1 MDAIG
6 WVTFLAVLGLV
17 IQANWEWRLTR
28 GWRRFR
34 RETPP
39 AADLATPVDVVMC
52 VRNGEAE
59 VADWFEAM
67 MSQGQTSLRITIV
80 DDGSTDGTP
89 EILKGLAARAPHTL
103 RTLRV
108 DNTRP
113 GKKDALQVGIES
125 TNGPFLWLT
134 DVDCRPADP
143 TTAARMLAPLARNAA
158 DIVLGTSL
166 PRLGPSSS
174 ILPLLDGLRVAR
186 TYIGWA
192 GEGMPY
198 MAVGRNWAFRRAL
211 WPGVEA
217 HAGTVASGDDDLTLL
232 AMMRKGAKEPRV
244 TAVFDRAAQMDTRA
258 PATWRSAGLAK
269 RRHLS
274 TGAHYPPGVVF
285 VLALPSVAAACW
297 ALATLVALR
306 QSSEVLH
313 TAVWIAGVAGGAMWS
328 IHALTFRSFA
338 RACGIRNRLQWL
350 GWLQPLV
357 WFWLIYQ
364 TALSTTIPRQQRGEG
379 VWS

>member
-6 WVTFLAVLGLV
+6 WVTFLAALGLV
-17 IQANWEWRLTR
+17 IHLNWEWRVTR
-28 GWRRFR
+28 GWQRFR
-34 RETPP
+34 QPAPP
-39 AADLATPVDVVMC
+39 VGADTAVDVVMC
-52 VRNGEAE
+52 VRNGEGE

-67 MSQGQTSLRITIV
+67 MSQDQITLHITIV
-80 DDGSTDGTP
+80 DDGSTDSTP
-89 EILKGLAARAPHTL
+89 EILSGLAARAPHTL

-108 DNTRP
+108 ENTRP
-113 GKKDALQVGIES
+113 GKKDALQAGISS
-125 TNGPFLWLT
+125 TDGPLLWLT
-134 DVDCRPADP
+134 DVDCRPAAP
-143 TTAARMLAPLARNAA
+143 TTAASMLAPIASNAA

-166 PRLGPSSS
+166 PRLGSSSS

-192 GEGMPY
+192 GEDMPY

-217 HAGTVASGDDDLTLL
+217 HAGRVTSGDDDLTLQE
-232 AMMRKGAKEPRV
+232 MMRTGPSEPRV
-244 TAVFDRAAQMDTRA
+244 TALFEREAQMDTRA
-258 PATWRSAGLAK
+258 PASRRAAARAK
-269 RRHLS
+269 RRHLT

-285 VLALPSVAAACW
+285 LLALPSLAAGCW
-297 ALATLVALR
+297 ALAWMVALG

-338 RACGIRNRLQWL
+338 RACGIRTRLQWL

-357 WFWLIYQ
+357 WFWLVYQ
-364 TALSTTIPRQQRGEG
+364 TALSTTIPRQERGEG